1 MDFGQLFEAIGVEL
15 CEVSIPFFVDIG
27 FAGDPLCHLA
37 LDIGV
42 DVSGQ
47 DGSTVAVF
55 FIGGPD
61 SGEVFVQ
68 IRSIEF
74 VADIVEGLFNFGLA
88 GAENDVVMIVTA
100 QGLGEDVGPA
110 SKAGLIAWGTFI
122 VGIVIGLIVGIAS
135 KDEILIYNQNDRA
148 TPADIIL
155 TDTSML
161 AILILTIVTVAATV
175 FSMVTNKK

>member
-1 MDFGQLFEAIGVEL
+1 MDNTQVICAQDKVEKIAKITLWSLIGISLV
-15 CEVSIPFFVDIG
+15 V
-27 FAGDPLCHLA
+27 LA
-37 LDIGV
+37 LFLLVGYDTPYEENINQV
-42 DVSGQ
+42 DPKLTDLLLIWTYILIAATAIAAVGAVIYGFVSG
-47 DGSTVAVF
+47 GNKSK
-55 FIGGPD
+55 
-61 SGEVFVQ
+61 
-68 IRSIEF
+68 
-74 VADIVEGLFNFGLA
+74 N
-88 GAENDVVMIVTA
+88 
-100 QGLGEDVGPA
+100 EDVGPA

-122 VGIVIGLIVGIAS
+122 VGIVIGVIVGIAS